1 MRLLKKTITTY
12 FIYSAILLILAIPIF
27 YLTLKKMMVNNVD
40 ENLVTTKTL
49 IIPRLRNELVNH
61 REGNLVF
68 SGYDIQYDKSRPD
81 KNEDSI
87 YTIESA
93 GIDSNADP
101 LISNRQLVSH
111 FYVNQEFY
119 SLHITTSL
127 TDKYSLV
134 KRIIWVTTFLLIVL
148 LLGLL
153 ILNRVLTQKIW
164 KPFYN
169 TLNRLKEYRVD
180 KQQMLT
186 LEKSPIDEFNDLNKA
201 VTVLTETNYQ
211 AYQSQKEF
219 TENASHEMQSPLAV
233 FQSKLELLMQTNPL
247 NEEQATLI
255 TKWQTPANACS
266 G

>member
-1 MRLLKKTITTY
+1 MQTP
-12 FIYSAILLILAIPIF
+12 IP
-27 YLTLKKMMVNNVD
+27 TL
-40 ENLVTTKTL
+40 
-49 IIPRLRNELVNH
+49 
-61 REGNLVF
+61 
-68 SGYDIQYDKSRPD
+68 
-81 KNEDSI
+81 
-87 YTIESA
+87 
-93 GIDSNADP
+93 
-101 LISNRQLVSH
+101 SNRQLVSH

-134 KRIIWVTTFLLIVL
+134 KRIIWVIAILLIAL

-180 KQQMLT
+180 KQEMLT

-211 AYQSQKEF
+211 AYQIQKEF

-255 TKWQTPANACS
+255 TELADASKRMFRLNKTLILLTKIDNDQFLEKEMVSVKDVLEKLIKQYEFQISNLSIRFEFISEKDITIEANKTLIEILLGNLLSNAIRHNIS
-266 G
+266 NGFIQII